1 MLKKI
6 YLQLFIL
13 SIAILLSF
21 FFYKVYLFEDNT
33 KTQIK
38 ENTIQES
45 GLSNIL
51 ENIEYISEDK
61 NGNIFRITSKKG
73 SIDVSNEKLTKMYD
87 VKSEIKLQNNELIT
101 ITSNKAIYNRETNNS
116 LFYEGVNIKYN
127 ENFMS
132 SNKLELLF
140 NRNLML
146 ISENVIYKNSNT
158 KVNTDRIEISLDTKN
173 VKILMNKENDKV
185 KVKMVN

>member
-116 LFYEGVNIKYN
+116 LFYEG
-127 ENFMS
+127 
-132 SNKLELLF
+132 
-140 NRNLML
+140 
-146 ISENVIYKNSNT
+146 
-158 KVNTDRIEISLDTKN
+158 
-173 VKILMNKENDKV
+173 
-185 KVKMVN
+185 